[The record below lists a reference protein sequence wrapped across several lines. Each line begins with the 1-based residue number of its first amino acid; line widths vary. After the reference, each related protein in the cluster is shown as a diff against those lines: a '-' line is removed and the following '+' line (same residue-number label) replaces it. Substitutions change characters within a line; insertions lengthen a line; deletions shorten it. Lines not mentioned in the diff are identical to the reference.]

1 MSFEWPLN
9 CSLINSFDP
18 FHWPKCSRSRNY
30 LYTKYTAIAFFAVLS
45 INRAITRHTQQ
56 QQQFTNERTRQN
68 TKTATPLI
76 SSKKIPISHTCATDH
91 LYSTVFVLFCSTSRE
106 YESAE
111 GIGTL
116 IADIH
121 FYFIDKKFASK
132 IRYYLKS
139 TQTVIYKYKQGTYG
153 FK

>member
-45 INRAITRHTQQ
+45 INKQ
-56 QQQFTNERTRQN
+56 TNEHVKTPKRQRHWSL
-68 TKTATPLI
+68 A
-76 SSKKIPISHTCATDH
+76 KKNPHLSHVRYWSFVFDSFC
-91 LYSTVFVLFCSTSRE
+91 FVLFCSTSRE

-111 GIGTL
+111 SIGTL

-121 FYFIDKKFASK
+121 FYFIDKKFASE